1 MRIFSGMGSVGS
13 GSNIL
18 GMLALSECCGYAQG
32 WDGGSFMVLFRDSKL
47 YFPQSILTNN
57 IQN

>member
-13 GSNIL
+13 GSNFL
-18 GMLALSECCGYAQG
+18 GTLALSECCGYAQG

-47 YFPQSILTNN
+47 
-57 IQN
+57 